1 MSNILDR
8 QDELLM
14 KIEKLLNLEPILPE
28 YGLSEKDINRLGFT
42 IPEMPNICF
51 EDFNTE
57 REKLP
62 EFEYSLLPRWKVADI
77 PVVVVIGFLG
87 ALISLGL
94 HDVFDELHKNW
105 GSKSH
110 EKGGHGGQGIDELRG
125 KKHRFKHGH
134 DILNPFEIKWNDYF
148 PDGTEATLLK
158 KVSAW
163 LKHLFQDT
171 FSTEGIPFPGS
182 SYFRDIINTFSIGE
196 FGTYD
201 TYKTFFTLKT
211 RYTVGTAFVAAAM
224 SVYVYGTEYGEK
236 RKFFNYR
243 YTSLTLG
250 ALVINICCGL
260 SISLMTGDAR
270 KTTMNYSGV
279 IAMIP
284 YLITLFKV
292 NKKLVKQLEQRNE
305 LISAN
310 QSLLI
315 NNRTVLNEGLHAL
328 NEFDQRTNEFIS
340 EIEENL
346 SLSSGDLSSCLNEC
360 NRLIETQE
368 TWLGKLE
375 NELYSKEA

>member
-1 MSNILDR
+1 
-8 QDELLM
+8 
-14 KIEKLLNLEPILPE
+14 
-28 YGLSEKDINRLGFT
+28 
-42 IPEMPNICF
+42 
-51 EDFNTE
+51 
-57 REKLP
+57 
-62 EFEYSLLPRWKVADI
+62 
-77 PVVVVIGFLG
+77 
-87 ALISLGL
+87 
-94 HDVFDELHKNW
+94 
-105 GSKSH
+105 
-110 EKGGHGGQGIDELRG
+110 
-125 KKHRFKHGH
+125 
-134 DILNPFEIKWNDYF
+134 
-148 PDGTEATLLK
+148 
-158 KVSAW
+158 
-163 LKHLFQDT
+163 
-171 FSTEGIPFPGS
+171 
-182 SYFRDIINTFSIGE
+182 
-196 FGTYD
+196 
-201 TYKTFFTLKT
+201 
-211 RYTVGTAFVAAAM
+211 
-224 SVYVYGTEYGEK
+224 
-236 RKFFNYR
+236 
-243 YTSLTLG
+243 
-250 ALVINICCGL
+250 
-260 SISLMTGDAR
+260 MTGDAR